1 MDVWVSIGSNLAS
14 EIGPP
19 QEIVW
24 RALAELKTLSSHD
37 LARSSLFCSTP
48 VDCPP
53 GSPDFVNAVVKMDVE
68 DRIRPEDFIKKLQV
82 MEKHF
87 GRVRDGS
94 RNAARTLD
102 LDLICWGRLILDHPE
117 LQLPHP
123 RAHHRAFVLAPMA
136 EIDPD
141 FRLPGFNNTV
151 AQQLASL
158 IGDASVTRLVP
169 GL

>member
-1 MDVWVSIGSNLAS
+1 MQVWVSIGSNLAS

-19 QEIVW
+19 QEIVR
-24 RALAELKTLSSHD
+24 RAFAELKTLSSHD
-37 LARSSLFCSTP
+37 LTISSLFRSTP
-48 VDCPP
+48 VDCPT
-53 GSPDFVNAVVKMDVE
+53 GSSDFVNAVVKMNVE
-68 DRIRPEDFIKKLQV
+68 DRIRPEDFLKNLQAV
-82 MEKHF
+82 EKHF
-87 GRVRDGS
+87 GRVREGS

-136 EIDPD
+136 EIDSD
-141 FRLPGFNNTV
+141 FRLPGFDITV

-158 IGDASVTRLVP
+158 SGDVGVKPLVP
-169 GL
+169 

>member
-1 MDVWVSIGSNLAS
+1 MQVWVSIGSNLAS

-19 QEIVW
+19 QEIVR

-37 LARSSLFCSTP
+37 LAISSLFCSTP
-48 VDCPP
+48 VDCPM
-53 GSPDFVNAVVKMDVE
+53 GSSDFVNAVVKMNVE
-68 DRIRPEDFIKKLQV
+68 DRIRPEDFLKTLQG

-102 LDLICWGRLILDHPE
+102 LDLICWGHLILDLPE

-123 RAHHRAFVLAPMA
+123 RAHNRAFVLAPMA
-136 EIDPD
+136 EIDSD
-141 FRLPGFNNTV
+141 FRLPGFDITV
-151 AQQLASL
+151 SQQLASL
-158 IGDASVTRLVP
+158 SGDVGVKRLMA
-169 GL
+169 

>member
-1 MDVWVSIGSNLAS
+1 MHVWVSIGSNLAS

-19 QEIVW
+19 QEIVQ

-37 LARSSLFCSTP
+37 LAISSFFCSTP

-53 GSPDFVNAVVKMDVE
+53 GSPDFVNAAVKMNVE
-68 DRIRPEDFIKKLQV
+68 DRIRPEDFLKNLQA

-87 GRVRDGS
+87 GRVRDFS
-94 RNAARTLD
+94 KNVARTLD

-141 FRLPGFNNTV
+141 FRLPGFDLTV

-158 IGDASVTRLVP
+158 SGDVGIKRLVP
-169 GL
+169 

>member
-19 QEIVW
+19 QQIV
-24 RALAELKTLSSHD
+24 RSALAELKTLSDHD
-37 LARSSLFCSTP
+37 LAISSLFCSTP

-53 GSPDFVNAVVKMDVE
+53 DSPDFVNAMVKMDVE
-68 DRIRPEDFIKKLQV
+68 DYIPPWGFLKNLQAI
-82 MEKHF
+82 EKYF

-94 RNAARTLD
+94 RHAARTLD

-123 RAHHRAFVLAPMA
+123 RAHQRAFVLAPMA
-136 EIDPD
+136 EIDSG
-141 FRLPGFNNTV
+141 FRLPGFDKTIG
-151 AQQLASL
+151 QQLASL
-158 IGDASVTRLVP
+158 SGDVGVKRLA
-169 GL
+169 LE